1 MLDTVST
8 GISGLDHVI
17 DSLRLGDNVVWQ
29 VTELSEY
36 RQVVRPYLR
45 QALQEYRKIIY
56 FRFAT
61 HTSLLEPE
69 FADANIQVHVIRTDL
84 GFEAFTSQIYG
95 LITEAGYQAFYLFD
109 CLSDLLNQW
118 ASDLMIG
125 NFFRIACPY
134 LFKLDTI
141 AYFAVI
147 RGAHSFETIAGI
159 RETTQ
164 LLLDLY
170 HDDSALFVH
179 PLKVWQRYSNTMYLP
194 HRFAGDAC
202 VPITNSA
209 EAAAFFNSMLPSF
222 AQSSRY
228 VDFWD
233 RLFLEAAQLQNGQDT
248 HQQKNGQ
255 AIAQQMTTPD
265 EGLVQDDRTDDRA
278 EERAAM
284 LKRLR
289 GLLLSDEGQ
298 IGQLAHDYFDISD
311 MIAIKNREIGTGK
324 IGGKAIGMLL
334 ARKILTKERMSN
346 GDSFNAHLE
355 PHDSYFLGADL
366 FYTYIVQN
374 GWWTLRTEQKT
385 SEGYFSKAVILKERL
400 LEGTFPA
407 SIREQFQRMLEYFGQ
422 SPIIVRSSSLLED
435 DFGNAFAGKYMSI
448 FCANQGSPA
457 DRLTAFERAIRLVYA
472 STMDHNALNYR
483 LKRGLHVKDEQMAL
497 LVQRVSGDNH
507 GRYFYPLMAG
517 VGHSNN
523 LYVWNNKLD
532 SQAGMLRL
540 VFGLGTRAVDRVEG
554 DYPRIVALD
563 DPLLSSHDTKQ
574 AEKIYSQHYVDLLDL
589 DKNTLITV
597 PLEQMIREDQTLDLS
612 EVGEVDWEST
622 RHLAELGFKNRK
634 QWILNFKKP
643 LSDPDFVKTI
653 REMMG
658 AVERVY
664 QYPIDIEFTVNYTS
678 NGQRAINLLQC
689 RPLQTKSV
697 GTSVPFPEMMDNR
710 KVLIQTKG
718 HFMGGNVCLNI
729 KYVIYVN
736 PEKYSLLPEKDK
748 YQIARMIGQLNQIL
762 VDPENAPT
770 LLLGPGRWGTTT
782 PSLGVPVS
790 FSEIDN
796 IVALSEIAFETAGMM
811 PELSFGSHFF
821 QDLVE
826 ANIFYLAVLPRLP
839 NNTFN
844 TDLLKAKP
852 NIFKKL
858 FPQHYQWSNV
868 ISVSDFSDEGLTLFS
883 DIQSQNLLCAKDV
896 VRTV

>member
-8 GISGLDHVI
+8 GNSGLDQVI
-17 DSLRLGDNVVWQ
+17 DSLRMGDNVVWQ
-29 VTELSEY
+29 VTDLSEY

-45 QALQEYRKIIY
+45 QALLEYRKIIY
-56 FRFAT
+56 FRFAS
-61 HTSLLEPE
+61 HASLLEPE
-69 FADANIQVHVIRTDL
+69 FVDIGIQMHVIRTDQ
-84 GFEAFTSQIYG
+84 GFESFTSQIYSQ
-95 LITEAGYQAFYLFD
+95 ITEAGYQAFYLFD

-170 HDDSALFVH
+170 HDGTALFVH

-194 HRFAGDAC
+194 HRFTGDAC

-233 RLFLEAAQLQNGQDT
+233 RLFLEAAQLQAEHDT
-248 HQQKNGQ
+248 RQRKSGYGM
-255 AIAQQMTTPD
+255 AQQADARDDAP
-265 EGLVQDDRTDDRA
+265 VQDDRTDDNA
-278 EERAAM
+278 EDRTAM
-284 LKRLR
+284 LTRLR
-289 GLLLSDEGQ
+289 RLLLSDEGQ
-298 IGQLAHDYFDISD
+298 IGQLAHDFFDIGD

-346 GDSFNAHLE
+346 GDSFDAHLE

-400 LEGTFPA
+400 MEGTFPA

-448 FCANQGSPA
+448 FCPNQGSPA
-457 DRLTAFERAIRLVYA
+457 DRLTAFEQAIRLVYA
-472 STMDHNALNYR
+472 STMDPNALNYR

-497 LVQRVSGDNH
+497 LVQRVSGDSH

-563 DPLLSSHDTKQ
+563 NPLLSSHDTKQ
-574 AEKIYSQHYVDLLDL
+574 AEKTYSQHYVDLLDL

-597 PLEQMIREDQTLDLS
+597 PLEQLIREDQTLDLS

-664 QYPIDIEFTVNYTS
+664 RYPIDIEFTVNYTS

-689 RPLQTKSV
+689 RPLQTKSI
-697 GTSVPFPEMMDNR
+697 GASVPFPEMMDNR
-710 KVLIQTKG
+710 EVLIQTKG
-718 HFMGGNVCLNI
+718 HFMGGNVCLNV

-736 PEKYSLLPEKDK
+736 PEKYAVLPEKDK

-796 IVALSEIAFETAGMM
+796 IIALGEIAFETAGMM

-826 ANIFYLAVLPRLP
+826 ANIFYLAVLPHLP

-844 TDLLKAKP
+844 TELLKAKP

-883 DIQSQNLLCAKDV
+883 DIQSQNLLCAKDI
-896 VRTV
+896 VREP